1 MSVGVVL
8 KSGQKMIKLDKEVK
22 MNFIEEFTKLEHQLV
37 FLFHHTNNV
46 EVRKSIKILIENII
60 NNIDDNFIN
69 NNKTI
74 INNLWLVLETYYR
87 DRRDSCNP
95 LIDDG
100 SFDIFEIKLQNSYI
114 GFDDY
119 KFFGSERN
127 PLGRLALWKHKEIIK
142 EE

>member
-60 NNIDDNFIN
+60 N
-69 NNKTI
+69 
-74 INNLWLVLETYYR
+74 
-87 DRRDSCNP
+87 
-95 LIDDG
+95 
-100 SFDIFEIKLQNSYI
+100 
-114 GFDDY
+114 
-119 KFFGSERN
+119 
-127 PLGRLALWKHKEIIK
+127 
-142 EE
+142 